1 MLKIQDGK
9 REASPENQDNEL
21 DGQANW
27 KVHYTVR
34 FLRTMCV
41 CVCVCVC
48 PTLCD
53 PMDCS
58 PPGSSVHSSPG
69 KNTGVGCHSLHN
81 PGIEPGSPSLQADS
95 LPPEPPGKCFKN
107 NNLGLLIFSISFKM
121 YYNILHIVEP
131 WQIFVELINKM

>member
-1 MLKIQDGK
+1 
-9 REASPENQDNEL
+9 
-21 DGQANW
+21 
-27 KVHYTVR
+27 
-34 FLRTMCV
+34 MCV
-41 CVCVCVC
+41 CVCVCVQLFAT
-48 PTLCD
+48 PWTVG
-53 PMDCS
+53 

-81 PGIEPGSPSLQADS
+81 PGIEAGSPALQADS